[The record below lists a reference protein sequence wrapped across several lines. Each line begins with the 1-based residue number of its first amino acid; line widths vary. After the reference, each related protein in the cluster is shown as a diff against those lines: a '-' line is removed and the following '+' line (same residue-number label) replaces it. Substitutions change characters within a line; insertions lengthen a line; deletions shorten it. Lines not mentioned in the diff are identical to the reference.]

1 LSRSSVC
8 LLHGH
13 FHPANAERGLEAGLP
28 AAQLHDHA
36 FAVLQRDR
44 FRAAGSR
51 DPAPSDCYRC
61 DRPWDDLS
69 MMEGIMTIVTVTA
82 SLAPRRQPLASIPLL
97 LAQAAY
103 GARYLL
109 RTLRNRAD
117 AAVLAR
123 VGDRMLADIGLTRGD
138 VRDAFAEPIW
148 RDPTNLLRAR
158 ADERRRKPRARR
170 A

>member
-1 LSRSSVC
+1 
-8 LLHGH
+8 
-13 FHPANAERGLEAGLP
+13 
-28 AAQLHDHA
+28 
-36 FAVLQRDR
+36 
-44 FRAAGSR
+44 
-51 DPAPSDCYRC
+51 
-61 DRPWDDLS
+61 
-69 MMEGIMTIVTVTA
+69 MMEGIMTMMSVTA
-82 SLAPRRQPLASIPLL
+82 TLVPRRQPLASIPVLL
-97 LAQAAY
+97 VQAGY
-103 GARYLL
+103 GAKCLL

-123 VGDRMLADIGLTRGD
+123 VDDRMLADIGLTRGD